1 MLDEATAEYD
11 HTGVAC
17 AHGKVIELAQVFEY
31 VESEARFA
39 IRVKVPWKRTVENLL
54 IFIQIKYEFN

>member
-39 IRVKVPWKRTVENLL
+39 IRVKVP
-54 IFIQIKYEFN
+54 